1 MIRRPPRSTLFPYTT
16 LFRSDARRWRGQ
28 SFFRVG
34 DRSEEFVFD
43 FDQVQSLKGDQF
55 FAGYYRGDWI
65 ANVAD
70 VIKAQGLLILT
81 DRKDSVFDGEIFASE
96 NEIDARMR
104 RSKGYIDATNACVG
118 MRRAQQ
124 FAVD

>member
-70 VIKAQGLLILT
+70 VIKARSEEHTSELQSLRHLVCRLLLEKKKLIT
-81 DRKDSVFDGEIFASE
+81 
-96 NEIDARMR
+96 
-104 RSKGYIDATNACVG
+104 
-118 MRRAQQ
+118 
-124 FAVD
+124 